1 MFHTGVLLLC
11 IINMCNTM
19 VLSTIVGKSAS
30 DLEVT
35 PKPKYFYLP
44 GQFTIQ
50 KRFESSLIP
59 LLNNIHIQWYHNG
72 TTVDESRTNSSLETQ
87 GERFTLSLTVFNE
100 TEEIDSGLY
109 EGTASVGLYNFY
121 VSTGRYYNYYHY
133 AHYYLGLWFSNLQV
147 VYFPVVILQYSKL
160 IVRQVKLA

>member
-1 MFHTGVLLLC
+1 
-11 IINMCNTM
+11 MCNTM
-19 VLSTIVGKSAS
+19 VLSTTVGKSAS
-30 DLEVT
+30 DLEAT
-35 PKPKYFYLP
+35 PQAKYFYLP

-59 LLNNIHIQWYHNG
+59 LLSNIHIQWYYNG

-87 GERFTLSLTVFNE
+87 GERLTLSLTVFNA

-121 VSTGRYYNYYHY
+121 VSTGRYYNYYRY
-133 AHYYLGLWFSNLQV
+133 AHYLRLWASNLQV

>member
-1 MFHTGVLLLC
+1 
-11 IINMCNTM
+11 MCNTM

-35 PKPKYFYLP
+35 PQPKYFYLP

-50 KRFESSLIP
+50 KHFESSLIP

-87 GERFTLSLTVFNE
+87 GERFTLSLTVFNA
-100 TEEIDSGLY
+100 TEEMDLGLY
-109 EGTASVGLYNFY
+109 EGVVNVDVRDFYDSTGSYFDYYLYVAGYLNINRFFSSCLFSSCHASVWY
-121 VSTGRYYNYYHY
+121 VEMTVLCLVNYI
-133 AHYYLGLWFSNLQV
+133 S
-147 VYFPVVILQYSKL
+147 
-160 IVRQVKLA
+160 